1 MRYSYKI
8 VCSGVPMQLEAIYY
22 EGLPD
27 VGVPKSPLKLPTGR
41 AHLHVGR
48 HQQAQDLQTQV
59 SIPAS

>member
-1 MRYSYKI
+1 
-8 VCSGVPMQLEAIYY
+8 MQLEAIYY